1 MNGAALALP
10 NFLPA
15 SLFNKDCEPSP
26 NFRMFNQAPQDV
38 KQSESAAPTR
48 TMRTRRNSSY
58 ISGRETRRSQAAP
71 YLHPSS
77 VPNTPRKRR
86 AVSPAVSVRP
96 ASTDTED
103 TLDESGEEDEGGRYD
118 PGGDFENEDSPA
130 DSDYHL
136 YAYIAVHVGEH

>member
-1 MNGAALALP
+1 M
-10 NFLPA
+10 FDQA
-15 SLFNKDCEPSP
+15 S
-26 NFRMFNQAPQDV
+26 QDV
-38 KQSESAAPTR
+38 KQSEWAAPTR
-48 TMRTRRNSSY
+48 PMRTRRNSSY

-103 TLDESGEEDEGGRYD
+103 VFDESGEEDEGDRYD
-118 PGGDFENEDSPA
+118 PGGDFEQEDSPA
-130 DSDYHL
+130 DSEYQL
-136 YAYIAVHVGEH
+136 YVYITVHVGGH